1 VSTHSEIPG
10 SGHPAS
16 HEVGPTAYGRP
27 AAVANL
33 PLSQVGPGSRCGEFL
48 RRYWHPVALSSDA
61 GSRPR
66 NLKILGEDLV
76 LFRDKS
82 GRPGL
87 LYPRCMHRGTSLFY
101 GRVEERGI
109 RCCYHGWLFDVRGNC
124 LDQPCEPDGG
134 RHRDRVRQPWYPVQ
148 ERYGL
153 VFAYL
158 GPPGK
163 IPQLPRYEIL
173 EDLQPGER
181 VACDDGSRFG
191 QHGDSGMPVL
201 PYTWLHT
208 QENFMD
214 PFHVYVLHSTFTVQ
228 QFAQGFSVMPEVD
241 FEYVSGGIVYKARR
255 KLDDGRRMTR
265 ISCLLLPNVASVP
278 DVELNPSR
286 SSSISWIVP
295 VDDTHHQGFRAIRT
309 REPSD
314 DVLFKPLM
322 YRDKTWNQMTPEERR
337 DIPGDFE
344 AQGGQGPL
352 TLDSEEHLGTSDRG
366 IIMLRRLM
374 LKQLDAVAAGDD
386 PMGVIFDPDRA
397 TLSVPS
403 GNFYGE

>member
-1 VSTHSEIPG
+1 MPSEAEIAAAAHT
-10 SGHPAS
+10 SQHEPA
-16 HEVGPTAYGRP
+16 GTAYGRR
-27 AAVANL
+27 AAVGTL
-33 PLSQVGPGSRCGEFL
+33 PLSNVGPGTPCGELL
-48 RRYWHPVALSSDA
+48 RRYWHPVALSNKV

-66 NLKILGEDLV
+66 NVRLLGEDLV
-76 LFRDKS
+76 VFRDKS
-82 GRPGL
+82 GRAGL
-87 LYPRCMHRGTSLFY
+87 LYPRCMHRGTSLYY

-134 RHRDRVRQPWYPVQ
+134 RHRDKVRQPWYPVQ

-163 IPQLPRYEIL
+163 LPLLPRYAIL
-173 EDLQPGER
+173 EDLQDGER
-181 VACDDGSRFG
+181 IAAEDGSRFG
-191 QHGDSGMPVL
+191 QHGDSGMPIL

-228 QFAQGFSVMPEVD
+228 QFAAGFAVMPKVE
-241 FEYVSGGIVYKARR
+241 FEYIPGGIIYKAYRTF
-255 KLDDGRRMTR
+255 DDGRKMTR
-265 ISCLLLPNVASVP
+265 ISCLLVPNVASVP
-278 DVELNPSR
+278 DVELNPAR

-295 VDDTHHQGFRAIRT
+295 LDDTHHQSFRAVRT

-314 DVLFKPLM
+314 EVLFQPLR
-322 YRDKTWNQMTPEERR
+322 YGDKTWNEMTPEERR
-337 DIPGDFE
+337 DVPGDFE
-344 AQGGQGPL
+344 AQGGQGPT
-352 TLDSEEHLGTSDRG
+352 TLNSEEHLGSSDRG

-374 LKQLDAVAAGDD
+374 LKQLQAVAAGED
-386 PMGVIFDPDRA
+386 PMGVIFDPNSVMV
-397 TLSVPS
+397 SVPS
-403 GNFYGE
+403 GNYYGG